1 MFKKMIFPLL
11 TALVLAGSVSAQAA
25 QADHGEKGDM
35 RFSEYQHCK
44 DLAAKFDSYV
54 ANHSDAKNLA
64 RAEQLRKQGMQACEN
79 YDFMYGTHSLEQ
91 ALLDVGITPPAGRFL

>member
-1 MFKKMIFPLL
+1 MLMKIVFPLL
-11 TALVLAGSVSAQAA
+11 TAVVLAGSVSAQAA
-25 QADHGEKGDM
+25 TNRDEKGDM

-44 DLAAKFDSYV
+44 NLATKFDSYV

-64 RAEQLRKQGMQACEN
+64 RAKELRTQGMQACDN

-91 ALLDVGITPPAGRFL
+91 ALLDVGITPPSAHFM